1 MKPAPAAANTA
12 ATESSRRRFA
22 ILPLHAVTASL
33 PVPSPGTHGQARER
47 ALDLVKWLALAS
59 MALDHLRFLLPGQPL
74 LAWCFV
80 PGRLAFPLFCLA
92 LAANLAR
99 QRPGVFGRTAQRH
112 IGWLLLFA
120 VLSEPAHDLLLGNAH
135 KLNILVT
142 LALSW
147 SIAWGLHARR
157 HGPLLLAVLMLL
169 AAAWLR
175 GRLTYGLPGVLL
187 PSLCLL
193 ALQRGGPW
201 PALAT
206 LAVLLANFTPRLGA
220 ALLAG
225 QPRDWLIVASCLAAL
240 PLGLW
245 LLRAPLP
252 PRLHV
257 PAVGRWA
264 YFFYPLHMLAIVAAA
279 ALLRAS

>member
-12 ATESSRRRFA
+12 ATEPSPRRSA
-22 ILPLHAVTASL
+22 IQLLHAVTASL
-33 PVPSPGTHGQARER
+33 PAPSPGAHGQLRER
-47 ALDLVKWLALAS
+47 GLDLVKWLALAS

-99 QRPGVFGRTAQRH
+99 QRPGVFARTAQRH
-112 IGWLLLFA
+112 IGGLLLFA
-120 VLSEPAHDLLLGNAH
+120 ALSEPAHDLLLGNAH
-135 KLNILVT
+135 KFNILAS
-142 LALSW
+142 LALGW
-147 SIAWGLHARR
+147 GIAWGLYARR
-157 HGPLLLAVLMLL
+157 HGPLLLAVLLL
-169 AAAWLR
+169 LGAAWLR
-175 GRLTYGLPGVLL
+175 SRLTYGLPGVLL
-187 PSLCLL
+187 PSLCLQ

-245 LLRAPLP
+245 LLHAPLP
-252 PRLHV
+252 PRLRI

-264 YFFYPLHMLAIVAAA
+264 YFFYPLHMLAIAAAA

>member
-1 MKPAPAAANTA
+1 MIELPRHSSPAAARSVPGA
-12 ATESSRRRFA
+12 AQRS
-22 ILPLHAVTASL
+22 H
-33 PVPSPGTHGQARER
+33 ARER
-47 ALDLVKWLALAS
+47 GLDQVKWLALLS
-59 MALDHLRFLLPGQPL
+59 MALDHLRFLIPGHPL
-74 LAWCFV
+74 LAWSFV

-99 QRPGVFGRTAQRH
+99 SRPGVFGRPEQRH
-112 IGWLLLFA
+112 IGALLLFA
-120 VLSEPAHDLLLGNAH
+120 VLSEPAHDLMLGNAH
-135 KLNILVT
+135 KFNILVT
-142 LALSW
+142 LALGW
-147 SIAWGLHARR
+147 GIAWGCQALQRI
-157 HGPLLLAVLMLL
+157 PLLLAGLL
-169 AAAWLR
+169 LSGAAWLHAS
-175 GRLTYGLPGVLL
+175 LTYGVLGALL

-206 LAVLLANFTPRLGA
+206 LAVLLANLTPRLST

-225 QPRDWLIVASCLAAL
+225 QPRDWLIAFSCLAAL

-252 PRLHV
+252 TRLRV

-264 YFFYPLHMLAIVAAA
+264 YFFYPLHMLAIAAA
-279 ALLRAS
+279 ARLLRAL